1 MHIMSQKTA
10 VIYARFSCSKQRE
23 ASIEDQLRVCRDWC
37 AREGYAVVA
46 EYCDYAISGRS
57 DDRPKFQEMIAN
69 AGESDIVLVYMM
81 DRFSRDE
88 YDAPVYKRELRRK
101 GVELYSAM
109 EAMPDGPERIL
120 IEKIYEGLA
129 AVESAKTAMRSRRG
143 MEGNALK
150 CMTNGVRCF
159 GYRAGDDGR
168 YEVVPEEA
176 EVVREVFTRRLMGES
191 VNSIATDLR
200 MRGVRSRAGNPVKDT
215 FVYNM
220 LRNQKYRGIYEWGG
234 IRVEDGMPRIVDDDV
249 FLRVQ
254 EVKSAKSRQREDWGD
269 FRLSGRVICAGCGR
283 NMPGVSGRGKSG
295 GKYEYYRCTSCGK
308 VKPVRRDWL
317 EGEIVAGIRSML
329 ADRDAASRIAKLCC
343 EGGMDE
349 DMERG
354 MRESQRSLAEAQRGI
369 ANLLKAVEQGIII
382 PGTEERVSELRTQED
397 RAKRDIARYKET
409 VLDPDLFTEFL
420 MVGATLDDDSL
431 LDAFVYQVMVST
443 DEVVATL
450 NYDTEKHEPARLN
463 LSRVRT
469 VCEWCPQRDSNP
481 RYPP

>member
-1 MHIMSQKTA
+1 MSQKTA

-220 LRNQKYRGIYEWGG
+220 LRNQKYRG
-234 IRVEDGMPRIVDDDV
+234 D
-249 FLRVQ
+249 LRV
-254 EVKSAKSRQREDWGD
+254 
-269 FRLSGRVICAGCGR
+269 GRHQGGGR
-283 NMPGVSGRGKSG
+283 NA
-295 GKYEYYRCTSCGK
+295 E
-308 VKPVRRDWL
+308 D
-317 EGEIVAGIRSML
+317 
-329 ADRDAASRIAKLCC
+329 SR
-343 EGGMDE
+343 
-349 DMERG
+349 
-354 MRESQRSLAEAQRGI
+354 
-369 ANLLKAVEQGIII
+369 
-382 PGTEERVSELRTQED
+382 
-397 RAKRDIARYKET
+397 
-409 VLDPDLFTEFL
+409 
-420 MVGATLDDDSL
+420 
-431 LDAFVYQVMVST
+431 
-443 DEVVATL
+443 
-450 NYDTEKHEPARLN
+450 
-463 LSRVRT
+463 
-469 VCEWCPQRDSNP
+469 
-481 RYPP
+481 